1 MTGAGN
7 GQRTVTLTAAGCV
20 AAGGHT
26 LGCVACGAR
35 ADLPSDHVS
44 CSRCGKRVSNVVP
57 VDTLVVRAWV
67 ECPECVAADP
77 KADAIDRLREWMPV
91 DWSSEVITG
100 QVRADLLLVLGLAP
114 DADDPCGGTNDP
126 LCPLCGGD

>member
-1 MTGAGN
+1 MTH
-7 GQRTVTLTAAGCV
+7 RTRAVLLTAAGCE

-57 VDTLVVRAWV
+57 VADLIVRAWV

-77 KADAIDRLREWMPV
+77 KADAVDRLRGWAEDSAPGAPADMGADV
-91 DWSSEVITG
+91 YD
-100 QVRADLLLVLGLAP
+100 DLLTVLGLDP
-114 DADDPCGGTNDP
+114 DAEED
-126 LCPLCGGD
+126 